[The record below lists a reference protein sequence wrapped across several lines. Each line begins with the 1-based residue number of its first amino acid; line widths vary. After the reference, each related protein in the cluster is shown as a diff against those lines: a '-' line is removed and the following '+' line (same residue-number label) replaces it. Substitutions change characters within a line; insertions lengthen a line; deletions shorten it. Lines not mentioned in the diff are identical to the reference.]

1 MPAFDDFSLLEM
13 LCSRLCHDLVGPIGA
28 ISNGV
33 ELMEEMGE
41 EMGDE
46 ALRLIADS
54 ATQAAT
60 RLRLFRLAYG
70 AAGSQADLSDTLARE
85 VLAAWFAGGRV
96 TLDWALSVALPA
108 RRGVLKLVLNM
119 ALLAEECLP
128 QGGLLTVTAGAAPGG
143 RETVALLASGRG
155 AAVRPENM
163 ALLRPA
169 DGGTGMSAAAELT
182 PRTAQ
187 AFHTRRL
194 ADKIGAIFT
203 VLSATHDAVEFR
215 AVL

>member
-28 ISNGV
+28 ISNGA
-33 ELMEEMGE
+33 ELMEEMGA

-54 ATQAAT
+54 ADQAAT

-70 AAGSQADLSDTLARE
+70 AAGSQAELSDAQARD
-85 VLAAWFAGGRV
+85 VLIAWFKGGRV
-96 TLDWALSVALPA
+96 ALEWPPSVALPV

-128 QGGLLTVTAGAAPGG
+128 NGGVLTLAAPAAPDG
-143 RETVALLASGRG
+143 RETISLLASGRA
-155 AAVRPENM
+155 AAVRPESM
-163 ALLRPA
+163 ALLDPVGDR
-169 DGGTGMSAAAELT
+169 GAELT

-194 ADKIGAIFT
+194 ADRINAAFT
-203 VLSATHDAVEFR
+203 VLPTISDAVEFR
-215 AVL
+215 VVL